1 MTNTEQLA
9 KDYMKVCADIEALE
23 ATKLSLQQELVETD
37 FNKLVN
43 GDKQLIRSTRRS
55 VIIKKGLDAEIME
68 KFPESIVKTETLIQ
82 DFIPAIKESMPEAFE
97 TKTSIDV
104 KQLEK
109 NIDAMDYLE
118 IKETKYLQIR
128 KVDDSK
134 F

>member
-1 MTNTEQLA
+1 MTETEVLA
-9 KDYMKVCADIEALE
+9 QEYLAITKKIEELE
-23 ATKLSLQQELVETD
+23 AEKKAITDKIMETD
-37 FNKLVN
+37 FNKYVD

-55 VIIKKGLDAEIME
+55 VIIKKGLDAEVME
-68 KFPESIVKTETLIQ
+68 KFPEAIVKTETLIQ

-97 TKTSIDV
+97 TKTSIDI

-118 IKETKYLQIR
+118 VKETKYLQVR
-128 KVDDSK
+128 KANDEN